1 MAKAEQVL
9 RRVIDVAPTQMDAYG
24 MLGQLFLSQNKL
36 DQARAEFE
44 TLAAK
49 RPKAVGPPT
58 MVGMILQ
65 AQGKQAE
72 AQAKYEQV
80 VAMDTRAA
88 VANNLAWMYAEQNV
102 KLDEALGLAQAA
114 KAELPE
120 VAEVSDTLG
129 FIYLKKNIGELAV
142 APLREAVA
150 KDGNNP
156 AYRTRLGQ
164 AYLLTGDKVKAR

>member
-1 MAKAEQVL
+1 
-9 RRVIDVAPTQMDAYG
+9 
-24 MLGQLFLSQNKL
+24 
-36 DQARAEFE
+36 
-44 TLAAK
+44 
-49 RPKAVGPPT
+49 
-58 MVGMILQ
+58 
-65 AQGKQAE
+65 
-72 AQAKYEQV
+72 
-80 VAMDTRAA
+80 
-88 VANNLAWMYAEQNV
+88 MYAEQNV

-164 AYLLTGDKVKAR
+164 AYLLTGDKVKARQELEAAVKLAKPGSPELAEATKLLGTL